1 MTAALRML
9 AYGVAANFMDE
20 YVRIVETTAITS
32 MKKFVTTVVA
42 IFSKEYLR
50 SSNKE
55 DIARLLGPKPWISR
69 HVGKY

>member
-50 SSNKE
+50 S
-55 DIARLLGPKPWISR
+55 
-69 HVGKY
+69 